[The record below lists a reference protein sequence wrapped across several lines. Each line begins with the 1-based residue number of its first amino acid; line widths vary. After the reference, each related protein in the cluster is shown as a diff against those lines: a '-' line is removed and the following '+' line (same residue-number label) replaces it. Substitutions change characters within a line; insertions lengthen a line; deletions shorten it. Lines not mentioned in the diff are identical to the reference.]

1 MWTKLGSS
9 ALLCAALLTGADIH
23 GTTAG
28 TITGTITIDRKLTR
42 RNVTA
47 SAGMYQR
54 GVAVE
59 LGADGEEDALAF
71 ERSHVAIY
79 IEGVADAAAPGVV
92 KASIEQRDRRFVP
105 DLVVIPAGSTVS
117 FPNFDPI
124 FHNVFSLSKAKSFD
138 LGNYREGQ
146 SRLVTFPVPGLVA
159 VYCHLHSNMAAS
171 IVVAPSRWAVRVDK
185 DGIFS
190 LQDVPAGTY
199 TVVAWHKTAGT
210 FRKTVTIGEKQDAA
224 VSFTLPYAEPSE
236 VSHVAHR

>member
-1 MWTKLGSS
+1 MWIKLGSCV
-9 ALLCAALLTGADIH
+9 LAAAAVLAGADIH
-23 GTTAG
+23 GT
-28 TITGTITIDRKLTR
+28 IIIDRKLSR
-42 RNVTA
+42 HNVTA
-47 SAGMYQR
+47 SVGMYQR

-59 LGADGEEDALAF
+59 LGTDGEADPLAF
-71 ERSHVAIY
+71 ERSHVAVY
-79 IEGVADAAAPGVV
+79 LEGGPKSPSTEIT

-190 LQDVPAGTY
+190 LKDIPAGTY

-210 FRKTVTIGEKQDAA
+210 FRKTVTIGEKDLA
-224 VSFTLPYAEPSE
+224 VSFTLPYAEPSD

>member
-1 MWTKLGSS
+1 MWIKLGSCVLV
-9 ALLCAALLTGADIH
+9 AAAALAGADIR
-23 GTTAG
+23 G
-28 TITGTITIDRKLTR
+28 TIIIDRKLSR
-42 RNVTA
+42 QNVTA
-47 SAGMYQR
+47 SVGMYQR

-59 LGADGEEDALAF
+59 LGADGEADPLAF
-71 ERSHVAIY
+71 ERSHVAVY
-79 IEGVADAAAPGVV
+79 LDGGPKSPAAEFV

-190 LQDVPAGTY
+190 LKEVPAGTY
-199 TVVAWHKTAGT
+199 TIVAWHKTAGT
-210 FRKTVTIGEKQDAA
+210 FRKTVTIGEKDAT
-224 VSFTLPYAEPSE
+224 VSFTLPYAEPTDA
-236 VSHVAHR
+236 SHVAHR

>member
-1 MWTKLGSS
+1 MWIKLGSCV
-9 ALLCAALLTGADIH
+9 LVAATMLEGADIH
-23 GTTAG
+23 GT
-28 TITGTITIDRKLTR
+28 ILIDRKLSR
-42 RNVTA
+42 HNVTA
-47 SAGMYQR
+47 SVGMYQR

-59 LGADGEEDALAF
+59 LGADGEMDPLAF
-71 ERSHVAIY
+71 ERSHVAVY
-79 IEGVADAAAPGVV
+79 LEGGPKSPTTEFP

-105 DLVVIPAGSTVS
+105 DLVVIPAGGAVS

-171 IVVAPSRWAVRVDK
+171 IVVAPTRWAVRVDK
-185 DGIFS
+185 DGVFS
-190 LQDVPAGTY
+190 FQDVAAGTY

-210 FRKTVTIGEKQDAA
+210 FRKTVTIGEKQDIA
-224 VSFTLPYAEPSE
+224 VSFTLPYAEPSD

>member
-1 MWTKLGSS
+1 MWTKLGSCV
-9 ALLCAALLTGADIH
+9 LAAATVAAGADIH
-23 GTTAG
+23 GT
-28 TITGTITIDRKLTR
+28 IIIDRKLSR
-42 RNVTA
+42 HNVTA
-47 SAGMYQR
+47 SMGMYQR

-59 LGADGEEDALAF
+59 LGADGELDPLEF
-71 ERSHVAIY
+71 ERSHVAVY
-79 IEGVADAAAPGVV
+79 LEGGPQSPAAEFP

-105 DLVVIPAGSTVS
+105 DLVVIPAGATVA

-185 DGIFS
+185 DGVFS
-190 LQDVPAGTY
+190 LKDVAPGTY

-210 FRKTVTIGEKQDAA
+210 FRKTVTIAEKDTA
-224 VSFTLPYAEPSE
+224 VSFTLPYTEPSDASH
-236 VSHVAHR
+236 VSHR

>member
-1 MWTKLGSS
+1 MWIKLGSCVLAATT
-9 ALLCAALLTGADIH
+9 ALAGADIH
-23 GTTAG
+23 GT
-28 TITGTITIDRKLTR
+28 IIIDRKLSR

-47 SAGMYQR
+47 SVGMYQR

-59 LGADGEEDALAF
+59 LGTDGEADPLAF
-71 ERSHVAIY
+71 ERSHVAVY
-79 IEGVADAAAPGVV
+79 LEGGPKSPVTEFA

-105 DLVVIPAGSTVS
+105 DLVVIPAGATVS

-138 LGNYREGQ
+138 LGNYSEGQ
-146 SRLVTFPVPGLVA
+146 SRQVIFPTPGVVA

-171 IVVAPSRWAVRVDK
+171 IVVAPSRWAVVVDRN
-185 DGIFS
+185 GVFS
-190 LQDVPAGTY
+190 LKDVPTGTY

-224 VSFTLPYAEPSE
+224 VSFTLPYAEPTDA
-236 VSHVAHR
+236 SHIAHR

>member
-1 MWTKLGSS
+1 MWIQSG
-9 ALLCAALLTGADIH
+9 LCALVAAAALAGADVH
-23 GTTAG
+23 GT
-28 TITGTITIDRKLTR
+28 IIIDRKLSR
-42 RNVTA
+42 HNVTA
-47 SAGMYQR
+47 PMGMYQR

-59 LGADGEEDALAF
+59 LGADGDADPLAF
-71 ERSHVAIY
+71 ERSHVAVY
-79 IEGVADAAAPGVV
+79 LEGGPKSPVTEFA
-92 KASIEQRDRRFVP
+92 KASIEQKDRRFVP
-105 DLVVIPAGSTVS
+105 DLVVIAAGAAVS

-146 SRLVTFPVPGLVA
+146 SRLVTFPVPGVVA

-190 LQDVPAGTY
+190 LKDVPAGTY

-210 FRKTVTIGEKQDAA
+210 FRKTVTLGEKQDAA
-224 VSFTLPYAEPSE
+224 VSFTLPYAEPADA
-236 VSHVAHR
+236 SHVAHR

>member
-1 MWTKLGSS
+1 MWIKLGSC
-9 ALLCAALLTGADIH
+9 ALVAAAVLAGADIH
-23 GTTAG
+23 GT
-28 TITGTITIDRKLTR
+28 IIIDRKLSR

-47 SAGMYQR
+47 SVGMYQR

-59 LGADGEEDALAF
+59 LGTDGEADPLAF
-71 ERSHVAIY
+71 ERSHVAVY
-79 IEGVADAAAPGVV
+79 LEGGPKSPATEFNN
-92 KASIEQRDRRFVP
+92 ASIEQRDRRFVP

-185 DGIFS
+185 DGVFS
-190 LQDVPAGTY
+190 LKEVPAGTY
-199 TVVAWHKTAGT
+199 TIVAWHKTAGT
-210 FRKTVTIGEKQDAA
+210 FRKTMTIGDKDAA
-224 VSFTLPYAEPSE
+224 VSFTLPYAEPADA
-236 VSHVAHR
+236 SHVAHR

>member
-1 MWTKLGSS
+1 MWIKLGSCV
-9 ALLCAALLTGADIH
+9 LVAAAVLAGADIH
-23 GTTAG
+23 GT
-28 TITGTITIDRKLTR
+28 IIIDRKLSR
-42 RNVTA
+42 HNVTA

-59 LGADGEEDALAF
+59 LGADGEADPLEF
-71 ERSHVAIY
+71 ERSHVAVY
-79 IEGVADAAAPGVV
+79 LEGGPKSPVTESA
-92 KASIEQRDRRFVP
+92 KASIEQKDRRFVP
-105 DLVVIPAGSTVS
+105 DLVVIPAGSAVS

-171 IVVAPSRWAVRVDK
+171 IVVAPSRWAVRVNK
-185 DGIFS
+185 DGVFS
-190 LQDVPAGTY
+190 LKDVPAGTY

-210 FRKTVTIGEKQDAA
+210 FRKTVTIGEKQDAT
-224 VSFTLPYAEPSE
+224 VSFTLPYAEPTDA
-236 VSHVAHR
+236 SHVAHR